1 MPPFI
6 VPEGQHILNEEER
19 QYRARGLIY
28 YVSTKSVKNYPV
40 KIGRTTQG
48 GLGSRMSQLQIAM
61 PYQLDVLMIHPG
73 GAADE
78 LRIHDMFG
86 RFRVRGEWFDRHDA
100 LTAWL
105 NDFWK
110 EHKDWEAEYL
120 TGRRWREATS
130 RAELLAPRHKRRL
143 TA

>member
-1 MPPFI
+1 
-6 VPEGQHILNEEER
+6 
-19 QYRARGLIY
+19 
-28 YVSTKSVKNYPV
+28 
-40 KIGRTTQG
+40 
-48 GLGSRMSQLQIAM
+48 
-61 PYQLDVLMIHPG
+61 MIHPG

-100 LTAWL
+100 LTTWL

-130 RAELLAPRHKRRL
+130 RAEMFAPRQKGRL